1 MTDSHHLYK
10 LHKGDALDVYGE
22 WPQPDC
28 LIVDGP
34 YGVGGFFGDP
44 RTPDSLADWYRP
56 HIEAWSKGS
65 KLSSTLW
72 FWGTEI
78 GWATVHPILSEFGWD
93 YVQTIHWDKGVGHI
107 AGNVNS
113 KTIRRFP
120 IVNEIVVF
128 YTRCLEFPTPDGVV
142 PACKWL
148 LDEWLRSGL
157 PRRRANDA
165 CGVKDAATRKYFD
178 QGWLWY
184 PPPAKTMQKLVDYA
198 NRYGDPDGRPYY
210 SFDGVNPITG
220 AEWEG
225 LRYRWNHVHG
235 ITNVW
240 QQPPLRNSER
250 MKNKN
255 GVRQA
260 PRVYKPTAG
269 VASAHLNQKPIEFMQ
284 RILNA
289 CTVTGDVLWE
299 PFGGL
304 CSASVAAIDMGR
316 KPFAAEI
323 DGNFADLAEKRL
335 LQAARQRTE
344 PSDQL
349 PVGQIRIDKL
359 QRLWHGSSKHPTLGC
374 RYACHR
380 VD

>member
-1 MTDSHHLYK
+1 MTESSDLFS
-10 LHKGDALDVYGE
+10 LHRGDALDAYGE
-22 WPQPDC
+22 WPRPDC

-44 RTPDSLADWYRP
+44 RTPESLADWYRT
-56 HIEAWSKGS
+56 HIEAWTKSSKM
-65 KLSSTLW
+65 SSTLW

-78 GWATVHPILSEFGWD
+78 GWATVHPALAEFGWE
-93 YVQTIHWDKGVGHI
+93 YVQAIHWDKGVGHI
-107 AGNVNS
+107 AGNVNG

-128 YTRCLEFPTPDGVV
+128 YTRRLEFPTPDGVV
-142 PACKWL
+142 PARKWL

-184 PPPAKTMQKLVDYA
+184 PPPALPMQKLVDYA
-198 NRYGDPDGRPYY
+198 NEHGDPGGRPYY
-210 SFDGVNPITG
+210 SIDGVNPITG
-220 AEWEG
+220 AEWES

-240 QQPPLRNSER
+240 QHPALRNRER
-250 MKNKN
+250 VKNRD
-255 GVRQA
+255 GVRHA

-269 VASAHLNQKPIEFMQ
+269 MASAHLNQKPIDFMR

-289 CTVTGDVLWE
+289 CTIAGDVLWE

-304 CSASVAAIDMGR
+304 CSASVAAIEMGR
-316 KPFAAEI
+316 MPYAAEI
-323 DGNFADLAEKRL
+323 DEAFADLAQERL
-335 LQAARQRTE
+335 IEAARGRAE
-344 PSDQL
+344 PSDRL
-349 PVGQIRIDKL
+349 PGLDL
-359 QRLWHGSSKHPTLGC
+359 PTL
-374 RYACHR
+374 
-380 VD
+380 V